1 MLLQQIATFVA
12 AAGESGHEE
21 LAPLIAPPLVIG
33 GSMFAILLVLMF
45 ITLSYS
51 NLGRR
56 HEPVEEH
63 SDPHRQHTN
72 KHDHGQAQGH

>member
-21 LAPLIAPPLVIG
+21 LAPLIAPPFVIG
-33 GSMFAILLVLMF
+33 ASMFAVLLVMMF
-45 ITLSYS
+45 ITLTYS

-56 HEPVEEH
+56 HEIAEEH
-63 SDPHRQHTN
+63 ADPHRQHPN
-72 KHDHGQAQGH
+72 KHDHGQGH

>member
-1 MLLQQIATFVA
+1 MLSQQIATFVA

-21 LAPLIAPPLVIG
+21 LAPLIAPPFVIG
-33 GSMFAILLVLMF
+33 GAMFLVLVVLLL

-56 HEPVEEH
+56 HAVVDEH
-63 SDPHRQHTN
+63 ADPHRQHPN
-72 KHDHGQAQGH
+72 KHDHGQGH